1 VGSQHGNLRLA
12 SFPEAEKFLV
22 DVFIVDRL
30 VDLGTDIGVPIIVR
44 QLTLDAFI
52 LHGYSCSI
60 LSIIVCRSGNILA
73 LKIIR
78 SKRTEEE
85 YTVGLPPLVVALRG
99 LLVLGTIQMAQ
110 RNRSL
115 WISMFNGSQCRI

>member
-1 VGSQHGNLRLA
+1 MGSQHGNLRLA

-30 VDLGTDIGVPIIVR
+30 VDLGTGIDIPIIVR
-44 QLTLDAFI
+44 QLTLNAFI
-52 LHGYSCSI
+52 LDGYSCSI
-60 LSIIVCRSGNILA
+60 FSIIVWSGNILA

-78 SKRTEEE
+78 SERTEEE

-99 LLVLGTIQMAQ
+99 LFVLGTIQMAQ